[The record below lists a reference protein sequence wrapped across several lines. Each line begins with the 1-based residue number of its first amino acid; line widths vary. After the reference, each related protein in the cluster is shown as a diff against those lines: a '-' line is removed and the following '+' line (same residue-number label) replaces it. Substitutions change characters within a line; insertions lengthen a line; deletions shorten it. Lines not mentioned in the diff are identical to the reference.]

1 MTSGQHAIMGSNVTE
16 HFEKYSGSMLRRLAL
31 SCLLSCVAGLAHAE
45 ETLAQDPAQDPA
57 QDSAQEATQEAT
69 QEAAQ
74 EGAVVFNLER
84 SSDQQIGV
92 LLQRWPQLDATQRRD
107 LLAEVRK
114 RMRTAAQA
122 QEAQGESAIRSKT
135 PSLTLRIKRAQTR
148 HGYGRPAPRGDAE
161 GNSDQLASVDGSQ
174 RPRELVIRTTV
185 TQILPDGSRITRQET
200 LLPSSLS
207 AEMAKQGRIAGLNS
221 VDSLVHDSQNNP
233 SGKMRMRRTTVRFG
247 AGFHRRHQQGDS
259 PAAFESGV
267 RRISTPD
274 ALSGPAEVVISAPIP
289 AIAPEAK

>member
-31 SCLLSCVAGLAHAE
+31 SCLLSCVVGLAHAE
-45 ETLAQDPAQDPA
+45 ETLAQDPAH
-57 QDSAQEATQEAT
+57 
-69 QEAAQ
+69 EAAQ
-74 EGAVVFNLER
+74 EAAVVFNLEG

-122 QEAQGESAIRSKT
+122 QEAQGESAIRSKP

-148 HGYGRPAPRGDAE
+148 HGYGRPAPRAEAAGNNAQPASAE
-161 GNSDQLASVDGSQ
+161 GAQQNPQ

-185 TQILPDGSRITRQET
+185 TQVLPDGSRITRQET
-200 LLPSSLS
+200 LVPSSLR
-207 AEMAKQGRIAGLNS
+207 AKVARQEQSSGASPVNS
-221 VDSLVHDSQNNP
+221 VAQDSQNTT
-233 SGKMRMRRTTVRFG
+233 SGK
-247 AGFHRRHQQGDS
+247 
-259 PAAFESGV
+259 
-267 RRISTPD
+267 
-274 ALSGPAEVVISAPIP
+274 
-289 AIAPEAK
+289 AILLCLI

>member
-31 SCLLSCVAGLAHAE
+31 SCLLSCVVGLAHAE
-45 ETLAQDPAQDPA
+45 ETLAQDPAQEA
-57 QDSAQEATQEAT
+57 VQEAAQEATQEA
-69 QEAAQ
+69 
-74 EGAVVFNLER
+74 AVVFNLEG

-92 LLQRWPQLDATQRRD
+92 LLQRWPKLDATQRRD

-148 HGYGRPAPRGDAE
+148 HGYGRPTPRGDAE

-185 TQILPDGSRITRQET
+185 TQVLPDGSRITRQET

-207 AEMAKQGRIAGLNS
+207 AEMAKQGRIAGLS
-221 VDSLVHDSQNNP
+221 SGDSLVHDSQNNP
-233 SGKMRMRRTTVRFG
+233 SGKMRVRRTTVRFG
-247 AGFHRRHQQGDS
+247 AGFHRRHEQGDS

-274 ALSGPAEVVISAPIP
+274 APSGPAEVVISAPIP
-289 AIAPEAK
+289 AIGPEAK